1 VRRQLNNGKER
12 KNSAIGN
19 RQGSSG
25 ASPKTHRASTG
36 PTGVID
42 PQSAEDPAI
51 GRLRRLLPTA
61 WAIIRPYWS
70 SEDRWAG
77 WGLLLV
83 VVALSLGMVHI
94 SVLFNQW
101 NNAFYTALQ
110 EKNNTVFLHQLLRLS
125 WLVGLTIFFAVYQLY
140 LNQMLEIRWRRWL
153 TERYLRAWLADG
165 AYYRMQLVAGETDN
179 PDQRIAEDVH
189 LLVSHTLGL
198 FIGGMRALVS
208 LVAFVAILWALS
220 GTLTVPL
227 GWSSLTLPGYLV
239 WAAILYAIAGTWLT
253 DRIGRPLVR
262 LNFDKQRCEADFRF
276 GLVRFRENTEGV
288 ALYRGEADE
297 FRGFRE
303 RFEAVV
309 ANWWNIMRR
318 QKRLTY
324 FTAGYGQAAWIFPS
338 VMAAPRY
345 FRGELALGGLMQTI
359 GAFSQV
365 QDSLSFFVQSY
376 KQIAE
381 WCSVVE
387 RLSGF
392 ERALERVR
400 IQAAIG
406 GGVRHADT
414 DTTRLTV
421 QDVDL
426 YLPDGQPLLANVNL
440 SLFSGDTVLL
450 GGASG
455 SGKSTLLRAIAGIW
469 PFGRG
474 EIRGP
479 RDRRVLFLP
488 QKPYLPIGTL
498 REVVSYPMPASGVDD
513 ATLGETLKAVGLPEL
528 AGRLDEAGHWALQL
542 SPGEQ
547 QRIAFARA
555 LVQKPDWLFLDEA
568 TSAVDE
574 ATEAHL
580 YRLVRERLAGTT
592 VFSVGHRATLRP
604 FHARQLVVQV
614 NGNGLPSIV
623 EVSAAPASARHGL
636 GVLTHDKVAAMAG

>member
-1 VRRQLNNGKER
+1 MRRQPNNGKQP
-12 KNSAIGN
+12 KNSTVAD
-19 RQGSSG
+19 RQKSAGSIQSSTDDEV
-25 ASPKTHRASTG
+25 APPSPTEDST
-36 PTGVID
+36 TT
-42 PQSAEDPAI
+42 
-51 GRLRRLLPTA
+51 RLRQLLPTA
-61 WAIIRPYWS
+61 WAMIRPYWS
-70 SEDRWAG
+70 SEDRWAA
-77 WGLLLV
+77 WGLLTV
-83 VVALSLGMVHI
+83 VIALTLAMVHM
-94 SVLFNQW
+94 SVLFNHW

-110 EKNNTVFLHQLLRLS
+110 DKNHTVFFRQLIGLS
-125 WLVGLTIFFAVYQLY
+125 WLVGLTIVFAVYQLY

-153 TERYLRAWLADG
+153 TERYLRAWLTDG

-189 LLVSHTLGL
+189 LLISHTLTL
-198 FIGGMRALVS
+198 VIGGLRALVT

-220 GTLTVPL
+220 GALSVPVG
-227 GWSSLTLPGYLV
+227 GWFSIMLPGYMV
-239 WAAILYAIAGTWLT
+239 WAAILYAIGGTWLT
-253 DRIGRPLVR
+253 HWIGRPLVR
-262 LNFDKQRCEADFRF
+262 LNYDKQRCEADFRF

-288 ALYRGEADE
+288 ALYRGETDE
-297 FRGFRE
+297 LRGFRE

-309 ANWWNIMRR
+309 MNWWDIMRR

-324 FTAGYGQAAWIFPS
+324 FTSGYQQAAWIFPS
-338 VMAAPRY
+338 LVAAPRY
-345 FRGELALGGLMQTI
+345 FRGELALGGLIQTI

-365 QDSLSFFVQSY
+365 QASLSFFIDSY
-376 KQIAE
+376 KMIAE

-400 IQAAIG
+400 IQAATG
-406 GGVRHADT
+406 GGVRRSDGEAT
-414 DTTRLTV
+414 DLTV
-421 QDVDL
+421 EGLDL
-426 YLPDGQPLLANVNL
+426 DLPDGQPLIANVNL
-440 SLFSGDTVLL
+440 SLLQGDTVLL

-455 SGKSTLLRAIAGIW
+455 SGKSTLFRAIAGIW

-479 RDRRVLFLP
+479 RDRHVLFLP

-498 REVVSYPMPASGVDD
+498 REVVSYPMPGSGIDD
-513 ATLGETLKAVGLPEL
+513 VTLREALQAVGLRDL
-528 AGRLDEAGHWALQL
+528 AERLNEVGHWALQL

-574 ATEAHL
+574 NTEARL
-580 YRLVRERLAGTT
+580 YRLVRERLEGTT

-604 FHARQLVVQV
+604 FHARQLLVRA
-614 NGNGLPSIV
+614 NGNGPASIV
-623 EVSAAPASARHGL
+623 EVTAVPELAPVRPSCCASL
-636 GVLTHDKVAAMAG
+636 CIKK